1 MKYFIN
7 FFILLVLIF
16 FSACSKDVKKNDN
29 TIVVSTFAIYDIVS
43 HIAKKNFSVYMLIE
57 PGKEIHEYEPTP
69 KDVVRLKN
77 ASLFIYS
84 GAGLEPWVEK
94 FKQYPKKSLDLSK
107 FVKLKKADH
116 HHNHTHSAYDPHY
129 WLDFSNM
136 KIATKVITK
145 ELIALMPT
153 KKDIFIKNEKQYL
166 KMLDNLDVEFK
177 KELLACKKDTIVVNH
192 NAYGYLAKRYGFKI
206 ESLVGLSPEAQPN
219 PKIIQNSLKEIKSK
233 GIKVLFSEAFEN
245 NSVLKSIAK
254 DAKVTIDTL
263 QPLANLTNDEAKKNL
278 TYKDIMLQNLKKL
291 KNALECN
298 GI

>member
-1 MKYFIN
+1 MKYFIK
-7 FFILLVLIF
+7 FFILSVLIF

-43 HIAKKNFSVYMLIE
+43 HIAKKNFSVSMLIE

-116 HHNHTHSAYDPHY
+116 HHKHTHSAYDPHY

-166 KMLDNLDVEFK
+166 NMLDNLDAEFK